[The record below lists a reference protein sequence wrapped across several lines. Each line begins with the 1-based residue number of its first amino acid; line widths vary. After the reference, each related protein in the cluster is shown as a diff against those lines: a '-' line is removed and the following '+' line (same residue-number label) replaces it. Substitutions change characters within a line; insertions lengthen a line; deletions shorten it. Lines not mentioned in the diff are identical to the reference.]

1 MPPQGDYSQGNIHVR
16 KARNGSVEIL
26 NPPPDSPMRKTTLF
40 FGTFNLVATIVG
52 GGELSLPLVFAK
64 AGLGLA
70 TAMMIFA
77 AIITDF
83 SLYLLCCCA
92 RRTGSTTYMDI
103 VRVAFGPLAEI
114 CTTILLWMMLSGAL
128 IAYYVLLKGI
138 FGPLVK
144 DILSTYT
151 LIDVVSPHFDSY
163 VLLGI
168 IVIIFPLKLQKN
180 LYALRHICYVGFTSV
195 WVVTIS
201 IGVRAYQRNKSYS
214 EEGMDTINSQY
225 DFSDYAGD
233 DTHITYIT
241 KSWNDALFAFPIVVL
256 AFLCSFNIV
265 EVHGVSLYRLFIIF
279 QLFAAFN

>member
-1 MPPQGDYSQGNIHVR
+1 MQNNNFQGNIHGR
-16 KARNGSVEIL
+16 KARNGSVEII
-26 NPPPDSPMRKTTLF
+26 NPPPDSPTRKTTLF
-40 FGTFNLVATIVG
+40 FGAFNLVATVMG

-64 AGLGLA
+64 AGIGLA

-128 IAYYVLLKGI
+128 VALNVLLKGI

-144 DILSTYT
+144 NILSTYT
-151 LIDVVSPHFDSY
+151 SIDVGSPHFASY

-168 IVIIFPLKLQKN
+168 IVIVFPLKLQKN

-195 WVVTIS
+195 WMVAIL

-214 EEGMDTINSQY
+214 EGTDTINSQY
-225 DFSDYAGD
+225 DSSEFAGD

-241 KSWNDALFAFPIVVL
+241 KSWNDALFAFPIVAL
-256 AFLCSFNIV
+256 SLFCSFNIV
-265 EVHGVSLYRLFIIF
+265 EVQGVSSNHLFKIF
-279 QLFAAFN
+279 EKVGSCD